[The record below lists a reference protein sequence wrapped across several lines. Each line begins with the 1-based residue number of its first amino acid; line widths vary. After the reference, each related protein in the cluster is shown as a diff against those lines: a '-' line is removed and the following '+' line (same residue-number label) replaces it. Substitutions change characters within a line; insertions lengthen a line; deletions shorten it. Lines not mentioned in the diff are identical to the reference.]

1 MQQQHLSLTS
11 LCVIVGIVV
20 VANENEKKVFYDNPT
35 NLYEEEENIY
45 EEIIKIINKNNIQY
59 NKFSE
64 TNMYSQKCKS
74 DSHPNYAASKPIRI
88 PYKTNNITK

>member
-20 VANENEKKVFYDNPT
+20 VANENKKKVFYDNLT

-64 TNMYSQKCKS
+64 TICIRKNVKAILTPIMLLQSQFAFHIKQ
-74 DSHPNYAASKPIRI
+74 
-88 PYKTNNITK
+88 IT